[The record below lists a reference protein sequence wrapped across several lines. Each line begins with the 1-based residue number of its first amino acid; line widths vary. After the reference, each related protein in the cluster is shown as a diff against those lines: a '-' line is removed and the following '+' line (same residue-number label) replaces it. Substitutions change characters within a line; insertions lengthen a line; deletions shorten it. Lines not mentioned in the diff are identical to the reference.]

1 VSETPLAD
9 REYRDAQRHAD
20 AMAKRRSEVVASI
33 SGLEQRQD
41 ELLDRLL
48 AEG

>member
-1 VSETPLAD
+1 
-9 REYRDAQRHAD
+9 
-20 AMAKRRSEVVASI
+20 MARRRSEVLTAI
-33 SGLEQRQD
+33 AGLEQRQD